1 MVPEETVLAFA
12 AGSLESVWA
21 LELLLLLKRHSERP
35 WSREDLIRE
44 LRGSQL
50 VVRAG
55 LDNLARAA
63 LLVEDED
70 GRFRFQAAS
79 KQMNELVEELESLY
93 ALKPA
98 TVIRSI
104 MMPENKKLQILSD
117 AFKILK

>member
-1 MVPEETVLAFA
+1 MVSEETVLAFA

-21 LELLLLLKRHSERP
+21 LELLLVLKRKSERP

-44 LRGSQL
+44 LRGSQS
-50 VVRAG
+50 VVRAS

-63 LLVEDED
+63 LLVEDEG

-98 TVIRSI
+98 TVIRAI
-104 MMPENKKLQILSD
+104 MIPENKKLQILSD
-117 AFKILK
+117 AFKIIE

>member
-44 LRGSQL
+44 LRGSQS